1 MSYRFTIYQEG
12 TMAQFHSTDDFIGSY
27 QGSYDGR
34 NASVSIASV
43 ISFNT
48 VLRIT
53 FTDLDRNE
61 TYEGQWSAPEA
72 SPATHLLANSTLNQ
86 VGGSGQVSWSKLYL
100 HTWNTSFLSG
110 VSVWNNIEF
119 GMSFTRV

>member
-12 TMAQFHSTDDFIGSY
+12 TMARFHSTDDFIGSY
-27 QGSYDGR
+27 QGSYDER

-48 VLRIT
+48 VLQIT

-61 TYEGQWSAPEA
+61 THEGLWSAPET
-72 SPATHLLANSTLNQ
+72 SPATHILADITLNQ

-100 HTWNTSFLSG
+100 H
-110 VSVWNNIEF
+110 
-119 GMSFTRV
+119 